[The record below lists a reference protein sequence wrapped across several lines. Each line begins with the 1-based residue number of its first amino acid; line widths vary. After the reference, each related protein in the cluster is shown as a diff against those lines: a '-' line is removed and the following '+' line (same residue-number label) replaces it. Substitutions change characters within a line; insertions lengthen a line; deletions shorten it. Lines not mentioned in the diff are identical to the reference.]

1 VAKNAKTEAK
11 QSKQADKSDPKRRSL
26 ALRMK
31 KPPKKSTK
39 KKSSSKV
46 TLRNNPI
53 TRYLKGAWYE
63 LKHVSWPDRTET
75 VRLTIGVVVYSLF
88 FALFI
93 ALVDYLFD
101 LGFERFI
108 I

>member
-1 VAKNAKTEAK
+1 VAKDAKTEAK
-11 QSKQADKSDPKRRSL
+11 QSKLTKKSNKKRPSLLARRKDSSKKSPK
-26 ALRMK
+26 
-31 KPPKKSTK
+31 KKSTDK
-39 KKSSSKV
+39 L
-46 TLRNNPI
+46 TIGNNPV

-63 LKHVSWPDRTET
+63 LKHVTWPDRSET
-75 VRLTIGVVVYSLF
+75 TRLTIGVIIYSLF

-93 ALVDYLFD
+93 ALVDYVFD